1 MIIISDFPGE
11 QVILCGEEACYYD
24 VMLHLYV
31 FPGFGAKVTQRTFE
45 GKFWAFVI
53 FQSRV
58 ALVVDLKRGEL

>member
-11 QVILCGEEACYYD
+11 QVILCGEAACYYD
-24 VMLHLYV
+24 VMLHLHV

-53 FQSRV
+53 F
-58 ALVVDLKRGEL
+58 